1 MQIWYCVSPKD
12 RKRFEKL
19 ARSMF
24 SQESHACAAFM
35 RHKDILFSPKSL
47 RSNGIQYTVVRMG
60 PHVAPT
66 SVLAARIPACG
77 QHVVSIDGS
86 SCLDFTST
94 STSASGPGKE
104 HVGDPGQRTPWA
116 LP

>member
-47 RSNGIQYTVVRMG
+47 RSNGIEYTVVSEDAH
-60 PHVAPT
+60 PV
-66 SVLAARIPACG
+66 VAAREI
-77 QHVVSIDGS
+77 
-86 SCLDFTST
+86 
-94 STSASGPGKE
+94 
-104 HVGDPGQRTPWA
+104 RTPSRCATFCQEAAHDQAADA
-116 LP
+116 L